1 MTLFSNL
8 NGFDVNTVKNFS
20 SKYDKEDG
28 FAEVD
33 HCTYGADDNIF
44 GVDDSN
50 FGDFDCDM
58 FCSNDKPEFE
68 MYDGYTV
75 ADKAYNSIFE

>member
-20 SKYDKEDG
+20 SKYDNKDG
-28 FAEVD
+28 FEAVD
-33 HCTYGADDNIF
+33 HCTYGADDDIF
-44 GVDDSN
+44 GIGGNDYNEV
-50 FGDFDCDM
+50 DCDM
-58 FCSNDKPEFE
+58 FCSSDKPEFE